1 MSVSRHSRLSKFD
14 ITAGYNNQARGY
26 GQIDHYSGSGH
37 PGNGY
42 NQDVEAGHNN
52 YEMSQYNQPRP
63 QDPNAL
69 LNQCRDVDRG
79 IDDVNRYVD
88 QLSTLYRRLLSDVDP
103 ARENAVREEVE
114 DLANQTKRLYRN
126 LVDRVKSIK
135 QMPESGNPRN
145 SSQVGKVERS
155 LKAAIT
161 RYQQVQADF
170 RKESESQ
177 MARQY
182 RIVRPDATDAEVREA
197 VQDSSNQQI
206 FSQALIQSDR
216 RGDAQKVSQMVRAR
230 HEEIQKIERDF
241 VELTQ
246 MFHDLEAMVIQQEEP
261 IAHIDQTGE
270 EVRENVDKANEEI
283 KGAIDSA
290 RARNRKKWW
299 CLLICL
305 LIIIIIVVVIV
316 VVVVIQKK

>member
-1 MSVSRHSRLSKFD
+1 M
-14 ITAGYNNQARGY
+14 A
-26 GQIDHYSGSGH
+26 
-37 PGNGY
+37 
-42 NQDVEAGHNN
+42 
-52 YEMSQYNQPRP
+52 QYNQPP
-63 QDPNAL
+63 AQDPNAI

-88 QLSTLYRRLLSDVDP
+88 QLNTLYRRLLSDVDP
-103 ARENAVREEVE
+103 ARENAIREEVE

-135 QMPESGNPRN
+135 QMPESGSPRN

-206 FSQALIQSDR
+206 FSQA
-216 RGDAQKVSQMVRAR
+216 VRFFR
-230 HEEIQKIERDF
+230 ILF
-241 VELTQ
+241 
-246 MFHDLEAMVIQQEEP
+246 
-261 IAHIDQTGE
+261 
-270 EVRENVDKANEEI
+270 
-283 KGAIDSA
+283 S
-290 RARNRKKWW
+290 
-299 CLLICL
+299 LLSL
-305 LIIIIIVVVIV
+305 PF
-316 VVVVIQKK
+316 

>member
-63 QDPNAL
+63 QDPNAI

-126 LVDRVKSIK
+126 L
-135 QMPESGNPRN
+135 
-145 SSQVGKVERS
+145 VGKVERS

>member
-1 MSVSRHSRLSKFD
+1 
-14 ITAGYNNQARGY
+14 
-26 GQIDHYSGSGH
+26 
-37 PGNGY
+37 
-42 NQDVEAGHNN
+42 
-52 YEMSQYNQPRP
+52 MSQYNQPRP
-63 QDPNAL
+63 QDPNAI

-135 QMPESGNPRN
+135 QMPESGSPRN

-182 RIVRPDATDAEVREA
+182 RIVRPDATDAE
-197 VQDSSNQQI
+197 
-206 FSQALIQSDR
+206 LIQSDR

>member
-1 MSVSRHSRLSKFD
+1 
-14 ITAGYNNQARGY
+14 
-26 GQIDHYSGSGH
+26 
-37 PGNGY
+37 
-42 NQDVEAGHNN
+42 
-52 YEMSQYNQPRP
+52 MSQYNQPRP
-63 QDPNAL
+63 QDPNAI

-206 FSQALIQSDR
+206 FSQA
-216 RGDAQKVSQMVRAR
+216 V
-230 HEEIQKIERDF
+230 
-241 VELTQ
+241 
-246 MFHDLEAMVIQQEEP
+246 
-261 IAHIDQTGE
+261 
-270 EVRENVDKANEEI
+270 
-283 KGAIDSA
+283 
-290 RARNRKKWW
+290 
-299 CLLICL
+299 CLPRTFNLHM
-305 LIIIIIVVVIV
+305 
-316 VVVVIQKK
+316 